1 MSLLEELATL
11 GVNTEEGTKRL
22 MGNVSLYERM
32 MGTFH
37 KMMTNTTIEAEEFD
51 CGDCKELIEKT
62 HAIKGA
68 SGNLSITPVYDAY
81 SEIVKLL
88 REEEPGKAKEVFEN
102 ILPVQQQIIAC
113 IEKYK

>member
-1 MSLLEELATL
+1 MSLLEELGTL
-11 GVNTEEGTKRL
+11 GVNIEEGTKRL

-37 KMMTNTTIEAEEFD
+37 KMMMDSKIQPEDFD
-51 CGDCKELIEKT
+51 CEDCTELIEKT

-68 SGNLSITPVYDAY
+68 SGNLSVTPVYEAY

-88 REEEPGKAKEVFEN
+88 RQDEPAQAKEVFVK
-102 ILPVQQQIIAC
+102 LQPVQEEIIAC
-113 IEKYK
+113 IEKHM

>member
-51 CGDCKELIEKT
+51 CGDCTELIEKT

-88 REEEPGKAKEVFEN
+88 REEEPGKAQEVFEN

>member
-37 KMMTNTTIEAEEFD
+37 KMMTNTTIEA
-51 CGDCKELIEKT
+51 
-62 HAIKGA
+62 
-68 SGNLSITPVYDAY
+68 
-81 SEIVKLL
+81 
-88 REEEPGKAKEVFEN
+88 
-102 ILPVQQQIIAC
+102 
-113 IEKYK
+113 